1 MLDSYILIF
10 KMRRINLK
18 CLYPDRY
25 SEDILI
31 DVSDAVYK
39 ELRKKAKV
47 HHESLIDMTVG
58 DVLLSPKQLL
68 FINERNLSLYKCLLE
83 LPLQQQNRIY
93 EVYILGYS
101 KSAVARLEGCT
112 EGAVRKSIK
121 RGLLQ
126 LKQKLK
132 LYYR

>member
-1 MLDSYILIF
+1 
-10 KMRRINLK
+10 MRRINLK

-47 HHESLIDMTVG
+47 HHESLIDMTIG

-93 EVYILGYS
+93 EVYILGYTKS
-101 KSAVARLEGCT
+101 KVARLEGCT

-126 LKQKLK
+126 LKQKLN